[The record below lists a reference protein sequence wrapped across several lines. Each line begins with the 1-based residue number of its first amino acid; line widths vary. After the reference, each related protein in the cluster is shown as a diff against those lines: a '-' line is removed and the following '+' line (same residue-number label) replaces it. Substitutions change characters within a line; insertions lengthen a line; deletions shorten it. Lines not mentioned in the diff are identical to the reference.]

1 MLAAAAIDWLSD
13 HPREMSYAHP
23 GREALIKLRLAEN
36 FRAVFYAPFYA
47 TLALG
52 HFASEGLDVSLVTS
66 TAPGGG
72 PADLREGRA
81 DVTWGGPMR
90 VMKYRDA
97 GGPDL
102 LCFCEVVRRDPF
114 YLVGRPSERGFN
126 LRSLSRLRL
135 GSVSEVPTP
144 WLCLQQDLR
153 DLGIDPAGVS
163 RFAARTMG
171 DNLAGLGRGDIDV
184 AQVFEPFAEEALSAG
199 FAILHAQSSRGPTS
213 YTTFTATPEGIRRHR
228 DAFTSMTR
236 AVART
241 QAWLLHNADS
251 DLAQAVGS
259 FFPSIPVDVLARA
272 FARYMQAGVWAG
284 DTGVSREGFSRLG
297 MSLRSGGFIS
307 SLPDYDACVVNLPA

>member
-1 MLAAAAIDWLSD
+1 MAPNSNKNCNAPWRL
-13 HPREMSYAHP
+13 
-23 GREALIKLRLAEN
+23 ALIKLRLAEN

-66 TAPGGG
+66 AAPGGG
-72 PADLREGRA
+72 PADVLEGRA

-114 YLVGRPSERGFN
+114 YLVGKPPEGKFD
-126 LRSLSRLRL
+126 LPSLSRLRL

-153 DLGIDPAGVS
+153 DLGVDPARVA
-163 RFAARTMG
+163 RIADRTMG
-171 DNLAGLGRGDIDV
+171 DNLAALSRGDIDV
-184 AQVFEPFAEEALSAG
+184 VQVFEPFAEQALSAG
-199 FAILHAQSSRGPTS
+199 FVILYAQSSRGPTS
-213 YTTFTATPEGIRRHR
+213 YTTFTATPDGMRRHR
-228 DAFTSMTR
+228 DTFTSMTR

-241 QAWLLHNADS
+241 QAWLSQNS
-251 DLAQAVGS
+251 GGDLAEAVAS
-259 FFPSIPVDVLARA
+259 FFPPIPADALTGA
-272 FARYMQAGVWAG
+272 FTRYMQAGIWAN
-284 DTGVSREGFSRLG
+284 DTDVSRDGFTRLG
-297 MSLRSGGFIS
+297 ISLRSGGFIN
-307 SLPDYDACVVNLPA
+307 SLPEYDACVENLRV